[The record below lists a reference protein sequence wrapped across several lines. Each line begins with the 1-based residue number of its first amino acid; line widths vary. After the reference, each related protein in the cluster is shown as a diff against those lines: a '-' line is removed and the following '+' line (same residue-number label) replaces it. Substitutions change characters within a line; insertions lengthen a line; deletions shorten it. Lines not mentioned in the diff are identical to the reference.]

1 MSVAHFDSVKV
12 MGVRP
17 MGLIP
22 IAALA
27 VTSIACRV
35 PGGVDGGPPP
45 AFCSTVTGDRPD
57 GAPPESPTTLTVVV
71 GTENAAQRQ
80 VATAWQDGDHVPLV
94 AGGQGGFMIRP
105 SFDVTA
111 PAALPE
117 DSAHK
122 TCVRVTMLAA
132 GSTNTSLIQGVLAAR
147 VDATTATYHVP
158 ALLGLLAYNRSID
171 GTPIPVTFYVHTPEP
186 VNDGYVA
193 MNVVPDSALAP

>member
-1 MSVAHFDSVKV
+1 
-12 MGVRP
+12 VRP
-17 MGLIP
+17 IGPLP

-27 VTSIACRV
+27 LASLACRV

-45 AFCSTVTGDRPD
+45 AFCSTVTGDVPD

-80 VATAWQDGDHVPLV
+80 VATAWHDGDHVPLV

-117 DSAHK
+117 DGAHK
-122 TCVRVTMLAA
+122 TCLRVTMVAA
-132 GSTNTSLIQGVLAAR
+132 GSATNTSLMQGVLSER
-147 VDATTATYHVP
+147 VDGTSATYHVP
-158 ALLGLLAYNRSID
+158 ALLGLLAYNRQID
-171 GTPIPVTFYVHTPEP
+171 GTAIPVTFYVHTPEP
-186 VNDGYVA
+186 LNDGYVA
-193 MNVVPDSALAP
+193 MTVIPDSALAP